1 MFLKVQ
7 PLKQILLYLEGVRMY
22 IYNQLKNGEKKFQQ
36 LEEEQ
41 KYFKNDLNE
50 VTGNPKH
57 KTEKQSYTIKNVKN
71 IHDSRQ
77 KNY

>member
-50 VTGNPKH
+50 VTGSPKH

-71 IHDSRQ
+71 LHDSRQ